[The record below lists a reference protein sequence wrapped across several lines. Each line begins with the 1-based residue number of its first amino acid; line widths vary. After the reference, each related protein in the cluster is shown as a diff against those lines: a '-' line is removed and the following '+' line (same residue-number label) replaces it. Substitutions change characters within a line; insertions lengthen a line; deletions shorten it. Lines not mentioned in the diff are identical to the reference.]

1 MSSSITPLLLVD
13 GYNIIGSWSPLKATR
28 DRHGLEQARYE
39 LIETLINYTVHKGYK
54 TQVVFD
60 SQYQKTP
67 SSIEHHSTHLSICF
81 TAWTQTADTYIEKV
95 CATFFRREQ
104 SNYGNYNRL
113 IVATS
118 DRDQYLTAMGYGAE
132 WMSVEVLA
140 RDIES
145 SRSQVRHKQRS
156 NKRSRGRLLFNCLDA
171 QSQEKLAR
179 WLS

>member
-13 GYNIIGSWSPLKATR
+13 GYNIIGSWSSLKAIR
-28 DRHGLEQARYE
+28 DLHGLEQARRE
-39 LIETLINYTVHKGYK
+39 LVETLINYTVQKGYK

-67 SSIEHHSTHLSICF
+67 SSVEHHSTHLSICF

-95 CATFFRREQ
+95 CATFFRRQ
-104 SNYGNYNRL
+104 VSNYNRI

-132 WMSVEVLA
+132 WMSVDVLVK
-140 RDIES
+140 DIES
-145 SRSQVRHKQRS
+145 SRSQVRRKQRS

-179 WLS
+179 WL

>member
-1 MSSSITPLLLVD
+1 MSSSTTPLLLVD

-28 DRHGLEQARYE
+28 DHHGLEQARHE
-39 LIETLINYTVHKGYK
+39 LVETLINYTVHKGYR

-67 SSIEHHSTHLSICF
+67 SSVEHHSSHLSIFF
-81 TAWTQTADTYIEKV
+81 TAWMQTADTYIEKV
-95 CATFFRREQ
+95 CATFFRGQEID
-104 SNYGNYNRL
+104 YNRL

-140 RDIES
+140 KDIQS
-145 SRSQVRHKQRS
+145 SRTQVKRKQRT

-179 WLS
+179 WL

>member
-1 MSSSITPLLLVD
+1 MSSSIIPLLLVD
-13 GYNIIGSWSPLKATR
+13 GYNIIGSWSPLKSTR
-28 DRHGLEQARYE
+28 DHHGLEQARHE
-39 LIETLINYTVHKGYK
+39 LVETLINYTAHKGYK
-54 TQVVFD
+54 TRVVFD

-95 CATFFRREQ
+95 CASFFRRQETDH
-104 SNYGNYNRL
+104 NRI

-132 WMSVEVLA
+132 WMSVDVLA
-140 RDIES
+140 KDIES
-145 SRSQVRHKQRS
+145 ARSQVKRKQS
-156 NKRSRGRLLFNCLDA
+156 HHKRSRGRLLFNCLDA

-179 WLS
+179 WL